1 MEGFFELMRAL
12 PFWLMVLVALF
23 GIAFWLT
30 AWNFGIKGST
40 RAQAFVAFI
49 FVAAFETL
57 GIIANI
63 TEGR

>member
-1 MEGFFELMRAL
+1 MEGLFEVMRAI
-12 PFWLMVLVALF
+12 PFWLMVIVGLF
-23 GIAFWLT
+23 GMVFWLT

-40 RAQAFVAFI
+40 RWQAFVAFL

-63 TEGR
+63 TEGH